1 MKNLHAYIQE
11 AFRIN
16 QDNKPEQFNNI
27 EDIFK
32 NVDIM
37 KWKWPEHGLGDS
49 EYKKCQDT
57 VEKFALDFYGNSN
70 DAMEQLYLDTY
81 PEYLKAEGYIKE
93 INSALKRAKRNIDKL
108 GWTKFAHDHVSMGWW
123 HFMNWVLKQ

>member
-1 MKNLHAYIQE
+1 MKSLIQHIQE

-32 NVDIM
+32 NIDIM
-37 KWKWPEHGLGDS
+37 KWKWPEHGLSDS

-57 VEKFALDFYGNSN
+57 VEKFALDFYGNSR

-93 INSALKRAKRNIDKL
+93 IDSALKRAKRHIDRL
-108 GWTKFAHDHVSMGWW
+108 GWAQFAPNYVSMGWW